1 MLKFYKKQKKYNEI
15 QSTKNKI
22 DLRGSYGINQQIFV
36 ISIVIDSDRGH
47 CCEPFKKYIYIYDEN

>member
-15 QSTKNKI
+15 QLTKNKI
-22 DLRGSYGINQQIFV
+22 DLRGSYGGNQPILV

-47 CCEPFKKYIYIYDEN
+47 CYEPFKKYIYIYDEN